1 MRRNPVCTLAPAL
14 LVAAASAASPR
25 PAQAQWVVW
34 DPTNFGQAVARYAL
48 QGSQYAT
55 QLLELREAI
64 NTVTNLGRRIA
75 QADSLISHQKDAA
88 NGRIAALTSSFTAL
102 TSDPASLLKSA
113 GVSWANSLS
122 GTSPQLV
129 DALVNMDG
137 GSLVT
142 YLQAELQAAD
152 NVSEAELRTLY
163 PSNLARGTQ
172 LAEAWRT
179 GRESGDR
186 IRGGDFLAADA
197 AGRVAAL
204 LDNAQQR
211 LAGRRGQGQLSHT
224 ALQQA
229 QVANQLT
236 QAEIDLAT
244 AQLLVIQAQQDAI
257 ARQQAELVE
266 RQRLE
271 QWVQRE
277 RDAQARTRTYLADE
291 DAREAAYRDAL
302 RLRIN

>member
-1 MRRNPVCTLAPAL
+1 MRRNPVRTLAPAL

-102 TSDPASLLKSA
+102 TSDPASLLKNA

-137 GSLVT
+137 NSLVT
-142 YLQAELQAAD
+142 HLQGELQAAD
-152 NVSEAELRTLY
+152 AVSDADLLSLY
-163 PSNLARGTQ
+163 PNPVRGTQ

-186 IRGGDFLAADA
+186 IRAADFAAAEA
-197 AGRVAAL
+197 AGRVATL

-211 LAGRRGQGQLSHT
+211 LDGRRAQGQLSHT

-236 QAEIDLAT
+236 RAEIDLAT
-244 AQLLVIQAQQDAI
+244 AQLAAVQTQQEAL
-257 ARQQAELVE
+257 ARHEAELQA
-266 RQRLE
+266 RQRLAR
-271 QWVQRE
+271 WVQRE
-277 RDAQARTRTYLADE
+277 RDRQVSLGALLAAEEARR
-291 DAREAAYRDAL
+291 AAARDAL
-302 RLRIN
+302 RVRIN